1 MVAVNGWAEQSQT
14 PVGELG
20 KRFEDEGVSAIIY
33 TDIERDGAMSGV
45 NLEATAAFA
54 NSLSIPVIAS
64 GGVASMGDLR
74 ALKKLETRNVEGVIV
89 GRALYQGGI
98 DPQEALALMAEIC

>member
-14 PVGELG
+14 PVVELG

-54 NSLSIPVIAS
+54 NSLSIPIIAC
-64 GGVASMGDLR
+64 GGMKSITCFEDAV
-74 ALKKLETRNVEGVIV
+74 KKGGADAVDMSDCIHFNRIQNVFILTEF
-89 GRALYQGGI
+89 
-98 DPQEALALMAEIC
+98 EMSSF